1 MCVSVCKLVHFA
13 TMSGTQVLLQE
24 AKMSVRFY
32 ILSLFVCLL
41 LQISFYMSATQAPL
55 EEMKMSVR

>member
-1 MCVSVCKLVHFA
+1 MSVCKLVHFA
-13 TMSGTQVLLQE
+13 TMSRTQVLLQE

-55 EEMKMSVR
+55 EVMKMSVK

>member
-1 MCVSVCKLVHFA
+1 
-13 TMSGTQVLLQE
+13 MSGTQVLLQE

-55 EEMKMSVR
+55 EEMKMSVK

>member
-1 MCVSVCKLVHFA
+1 MSVCKLVHFA

-41 LQISFYMSATQAPL
+41 LQISLYMSATQAPL
-55 EEMKMSVR
+55 EEMNMSVK